1 MLTSTVPPIAYDW
14 VRFAFIREGSADFHS
29 EFGERRLERGDL
41 AVLGTNTLCGT
52 QPMGSLA
59 TTVLYLDRDYVVDQ
73 VFWQY
78 AGQVIDRLD
87 ASQLL
92 ADFYA
97 EPAQILHLGEE
108 AWALLAPR
116 LDELVDLCQPAR
128 EPLFY
133 RAQAL
138 LSEVLDVVTPQ
149 IRVTTSRATPT
160 QRHAPA
166 LGERRVRRPVP
177 LREEARVAAATLR
190 VSPSRRWT
198 LAILAHVVH
207 LSPAQLSR
215 VFVEA
220 YGRTPL
226 AYLTVLRIE
235 RMALLLR
242 TTNMSVQEA
251 AREVGWSSR
260 SYAARVFQQHLGVSP
275 RRYQVLAG
283 RRRSAEAG
291 SAENL

>member
-1 MLTSTVPPIAYDW
+1 MLTSIVPPIAYDW
-14 VRFAFIREGSADFHS
+14 VRFAFIHEGSAVFHS

-41 AVLGTNTLCGT
+41 VILGANTLCGT
-52 QPMGSLA
+52 RPMSSLTA
-59 TTVLYLDRDYVVDQ
+59 TVLYLNRDYVVDQ

-78 AGQVIDRLD
+78 AGQVVDRLD

-97 EPAQILHLGEE
+97 EPTQILHFDEGTG
-108 AWALLAPR
+108 ALLAPR
-116 LDELVDLCQPAR
+116 LDELVNLCQPAR

-149 IRVTTSRATPT
+149 IRVTTSRLTPT

-166 LGERRVRRPVP
+166 LGERNARRPVP

-190 VSPSRRWT
+190 ASPSHRWT
-198 LAILAHVVH
+198 LVNLAREVH

-242 TTNMSVQEA
+242 TTDVSVQHA
-251 AREVGWSSR
+251 AREVGWNSR

-275 RRYQVLAG
+275 RRYRTLAG
-283 RRRSAEAG
+283 RW
-291 SAENL
+291 